1 MQERKVYID
10 AVAGIMILWMVLGH
24 LQQVTGLSLDY
35 PNILFFFMPWFYYK
49 AGALSKER
57 TLREIANRGG
67 AKIYQ
72 TVRCVWAN
80 RANNFGNMYAIGA

>member
-1 MQERKVYID
+1 MLERKQYID
-10 AVAGIMILWMVLGH
+10 AVAGVMILWMVIGH
-24 LQQVTGLSLDY
+24 LQQVTGYYLDY

-49 AGALSKER
+49 AGALSKDY

-67 AKIYQ
+67 GGIYQ
-72 TVRCVWAN
+72 TVRRVWAN